1 MKKNKVFSIVTICV
15 YLLALIINFTVAIKY
30 PDLSISTPSFLIS
43 LILLLL
49 LLFYSFF
56 GGKIYRIMMIIG
68 VVGSVFISVVQ
79 YYQDVIYDIWILD
92 VLSALQYPLYV
103 MYVAPLFG
111 INFLLDYT
119 PAMYSLSVSIVFL
132 ICFIISVYIRKNN
145 NITSSVPKKA

>member
-1 MKKNKVFSIVTICV
+1 MKKNKVFLLVIVGV

-56 GGKIYRIMMIIG
+56 GERIYRFMIIIG

-111 INFLLDYT
+111 INLLLDYT
-119 PAMYSLSVSIVFL
+119 PAMYTLSVSIVFL
-132 ICFIISVYIRKNN
+132 ICLIISVYI
-145 NITSSVPKKA
+145 KKK